1 MPVPD
6 DKRQQAGQRIRAAAA
21 ALLAG
26 DIPDGGRCDIS
37 TLARQAGV
45 SRATLYRTYP
55 HLKEQFERDMAAAAA
70 GGGHPDPPD
79 AQIAMLKAENAA
91 LKTRAA
97 AQRTGANR
105 DWPPN
110 PGFPDSYITPGA
122 RASGQP
128 FASIH
133 WDEAITALATPR
145 IGGSGSAISILRI
158 AASLADHHIPVHLAC
173 CLGNLDHTNIRL
185 VTNAITRANGGHAA

>member
-55 HLKEQFERDMAAAAA
+55 HLKEQFEHDMAAAAA
-70 GGGHPDPPD
+70 AGGHPDPRD
-79 AQIAMLKAENAA
+79 AQIARLKAQNAA
-91 LKTRAA
+91 LKTRCA
-97 AQRTGANR
+97 
-105 DWPPN
+105 
-110 PGFPDSYITPGA
+110 
-122 RASGQP
+122 GQ
-128 FASIH
+128 
-133 WDEAITALATPR
+133 DQAITALQDQRALALSR
-145 IGGSGSAISILRI
+145 LAAQYDEIQRLR
-158 AASLADHHIPVHLAC
+158 AAAGAAGAVGT
-173 CLGNLDHTNIRL
+173 GNVRVL
-185 VTNAITRANGGHAA
+185 RAAPASRTAGTEGQCGPC

>member
-55 HLKEQFERDMAAAAA
+55 HLKEQFERDVAAAAAA
-70 GGGHPDPPD
+70 GGHPDPRD
-79 AQIAMLKAENAA
+79 AQIARLKAENAA
-91 LKTRAA
+91 LKTRCA
-97 AQRTGANR
+97 
-105 DWPPN
+105 
-110 PGFPDSYITPGA
+110 
-122 RASGQP
+122 GQ
-128 FASIH
+128 
-133 WDEAITALATPR
+133 DQAITALQDQRTLALSRLTAQHDEIQR
-145 IGGSGSAISILRI
+145 LRTAAAAGPAGTGNVRALHAPGTAG
-158 AASLADHHIPVHLAC
+158 AASTAGTGRTEGQYGSCRPADTT
-173 CLGNLDHTNIRL
+173 TNRGD
-185 VTNAITRANGGHAA
+185 R